1 MLFSQGRNK
10 ISVENIVVGD
20 FNNNHN
26 NYLSRLSL
34 EKIST
39 STTTQKEKNKNKQM
53 EEKKKFYMQHMQV
66 VDR

>member
-39 STTTQKEKNKNKQM
+39 STTTQKKNKQINGGK
-53 EEKKKFYMQHMQV
+53 EKVLYATHAS
-66 VDR
+66 RI